1 MAAGGQVNN
10 DDGAIAAAESGEEGA
25 TTTTPTDIRFSHVQ
39 LYVDDV
45 RPVHEYKELEDGISA
60 FHRDR
65 FPPPVVP
72 PSSSSSSSS
81 SSDGDGMRSPPC
93 AGTTMPSASSSSS
106 SSSSSRGRPFATH
119 GRDVVA
125 QLIAGLGFRV
135 TGRYDPD
142 IAAVVAAVVV
152 VGDADTTAEAAKVET
167 RTVLVTSVDP
177 NGVRFLVTSL
187 LAGGGGGLGGGG
199 GGGENE
205 NNNRRCGGGVGGGSP
220 SSTCGDER
228 RHRQRRRYLH
238 FDASNVERFHE
249 AHRGR
254 QGVAVLA
261 FEVGRGSLDGI
272 YKRYAAMH
280 PNLIPEEYAMGARNY
295 ASEGRV
301 FEAFAYY
308 DGDKK
313 LVADADLGTTLR
325 FVEPYGGKGAVVGGI
340 PGIVDVPASFPP
352 SRSRPAYFDHWV
364 SNVICRTGFL
374 DTLEDVLGFTP
385 KVDFNAGVVA
395 AGEAQIESTVT
406 GNDGGDGDGDD
417 ADAALRDR
425 GQIYLPI
432 NNAVTDAGHV
442 RGFLGEIGQGV
453 QHVASRVGDIVDFV
467 QRANDDREAF
477 GEGFTFLSIPRSY
490 YGVLT
495 AEMLVRGV
503 RGMEGS
509 FLSPECATAVYGA
522 CVSGGLTGE
531 DSSLDLD
538 ATVGSITAV
547 IDSRIPD
554 EHREE
559 YARKRGGIVETIL
572 RSRYVNLYN
581 LLRVSDRKRAVA
593 QECPPFAFVLILPP
607 ALPPPGPRYAHAH
620 ARITCRRNRTRR

>member
-10 DDGAIAAAESGEEGA
+10 DDGAISAAESGEEGA
-25 TTTTPTDIRFSHVQ
+25 ATTTTSTDIRFSHVQ

-45 RPVHEYKELEDGISA
+45 RPVREYKELEDGISA
-60 FHRDR
+60 FHRRGDR
-65 FPPPVVP
+65 VPPPVPP

-81 SSDGDGMRSPPC
+81 SSCDGDGMRSPPR
-93 AGTTMPSASSSSS
+93 AQGTTMPSSSSP
-106 SSSSSRGRPFATH
+106 SSRGGRPFAAH

-142 IAAVVAAVVV
+142 IAAVVGG
-152 VGDADTTAEAAKVET
+152 GDADAAEEEAEVET

-177 NGVRFLVTSL
+177 NGVRFLVTSS
-187 LAGGGGGLGGGG
+187 LAGGGGGGGGG
-199 GGGENE
+199 NE
-205 NNNRRCGGGVGGGSP
+205 YNIRRCNGSP
-220 SSTCGDER
+220 SSYRGGDER
-228 RHRQRRRYLH
+228 RHRRRRRYLH

-280 PNLIPEEYAMGARNY
+280 PNLIPEEYSGGARDY
-295 ASEGRV
+295 VGEGRV

-308 DGDKK
+308 DGDEK
-313 LVADADLGTTLR
+313 LVADAADRGTTLR
-325 FVEPYGGKGAVVGGI
+325 FVEPYGGEGAVVGGI

-406 GNDGGDGDGDD
+406 GNDGGGGDGDGDGDGND

-467 QRANDDREAF
+467 QRANDDRKAF

-490 YGVLT
+490 YGVLA
-495 AEMLVRGV
+495 AEMLARGV
-503 RGMEGS
+503 RMREGPSELEGGGS
-509 FLSPECATAVYGA
+509 FLSPECAAAVYGA
-522 CVSGGLTGE
+522 CVSGGLTRE

-581 LLRVSDRKRAVA
+581 LLRVSD
-593 QECPPFAFVLILPP
+593 
-607 ALPPPGPRYAHAH
+607 
-620 ARITCRRNRTRR
+620 

>member
-1 MAAGGQVNN
+1 M
-10 DDGAIAAAESGEEGA
+10 
-25 TTTTPTDIRFSHVQ
+25 
-39 LYVDDV
+39 
-45 RPVHEYKELEDGISA
+45 
-60 FHRDR
+60 
-65 FPPPVVP
+65 
-72 PSSSSSSSS
+72 
-81 SSDGDGMRSPPC
+81 
-93 AGTTMPSASSSSS
+93 
-106 SSSSSRGRPFATH
+106 
-119 GRDVVA
+119 
-125 QLIAGLGFRV
+125 
-135 TGRYDPD
+135 
-142 IAAVVAAVVV
+142 
-152 VGDADTTAEAAKVET
+152 
-167 RTVLVTSVDP
+167 
-177 NGVRFLVTSL
+177 
-187 LAGGGGGLGGGG
+187 GGL
-199 GGGENE
+199 
-205 NNNRRCGGGVGGGSP
+205 V
-220 SSTCGDER
+220 
-228 RHRQRRRYLH
+228 
-238 FDASNVERFHE
+238 
-249 AHRGR
+249 
-254 QGVAVLA
+254 
-261 FEVGRGSLDGI
+261 
-272 YKRYAAMH
+272 
-280 PNLIPEEYAMGARNY
+280 RNY

-325 FVEPYGGKGAVVGGI
+325 FVEPCFDEGGKGVVVGGI

-406 GNDGGDGDGDD
+406 GNDGGGGDGDGDD

-442 RGFLGEIGQGV
+442 RGFIGEIGQGV

-522 CVSGGLTGE
+522 SVSGGLTRE

-581 LLRVSDRKRAVA
+581 LLRVSGRKRAVA
-593 QECPPFAFVLILPP
+593 QECPPFAFVLIFYPP
-607 ALPPPGPRYAHAH
+607 HCPPRSALRPRPRKDHLSEESYVAIVRNQILVDVQGEDLLFQIFTCNVLQRDAGDEAPFFEFIQRVCSERAGPDGRPRRVKPGCGGFGIRNFLTLFLSIEVTKAMLEAANARASGHAPGHDYARRKVDLFTEQLNESNPLLTEISDAMTREGA
-620 ARITCRRNRTRR
+620 ARERIKAYREGRRGGEEEEKKGKKNEDGIERWSLVAERELLAKSRANERLMQCNLKYQRLMKELRESQ

>member
-1 MAAGGQVNN
+1 
-10 DDGAIAAAESGEEGA
+10 
-25 TTTTPTDIRFSHVQ
+25 
-39 LYVDDV
+39 
-45 RPVHEYKELEDGISA
+45 
-60 FHRDR
+60 
-65 FPPPVVP
+65 
-72 PSSSSSSSS
+72 
-81 SSDGDGMRSPPC
+81 
-93 AGTTMPSASSSSS
+93 MPSASSSSS
-106 SSSSSRGRPFATH
+106 RVGRPFAAH

-135 TGRYDPD
+135 TGRYDRD
-142 IAAVVAAVVV
+142 IAAVVGG
-152 VGDADTTAEAAKVET
+152 GDADAAEEEAEVET

-177 NGVRFLVTSL
+177 NGVRFLVTSS
-187 LAGGGGGLGGGG
+187 LAGGGGGGGGG
-199 GGGENE
+199 GNE
-205 NNNRRCGGGVGGGSP
+205 YNIRGCNGSP
-220 SSTCGDER
+220 SSYRGGDER
-228 RHRQRRRYLH
+228 RHRRRRRYLH

-280 PNLIPEEYAMGARNY
+280 PNLIPEEYSGGARDY
-295 ASEGRV
+295 VGEGRV

-308 DGDKK
+308 DGDEK
-313 LVADADLGTTLR
+313 LVADAADRGTTLR
-325 FVEPYGGKGAVVGGI
+325 FVEPYGGEGAVVGGI

-406 GNDGGDGDGDD
+406 GNDGGGGDGDGDGDGDD

-442 RGFLGEIGQGV
+442 REFLGEIGQGV

-467 QRANDDREAF
+467 QRANDDRKAF

-490 YGVLT
+490 YGVLA
-495 AEMLVRGV
+495 AEMLARGV
-503 RGMEGS
+503 RMREGPSELEGGGS
-509 FLSPECATAVYGA
+509 FLSPECAAAVYGA
-522 CVSGGLTGE
+522 CVSGGLTRE

-581 LLRVSDRKRAVA
+581 LLRVSD
-593 QECPPFAFVLILPP
+593 
-607 ALPPPGPRYAHAH
+607 
-620 ARITCRRNRTRR
+620 